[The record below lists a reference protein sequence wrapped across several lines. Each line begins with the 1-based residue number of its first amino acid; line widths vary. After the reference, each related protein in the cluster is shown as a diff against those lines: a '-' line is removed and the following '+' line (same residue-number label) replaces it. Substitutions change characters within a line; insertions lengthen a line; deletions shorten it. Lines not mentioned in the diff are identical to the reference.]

1 MELTIL
7 NLDTNNSI
15 IFDNENMILN
25 NINSDETQ
33 VTHSKSKTIKQIGEY
48 VKASSVSSR
57 PISIIGYILG
67 KSEADLKQRKED
79 LLNLINPLQNLKLI
93 VDNEKFIEVKA
104 TSTVLWGKNWDNNN
118 DQYAK
123 FSLSF
128 TAPNTLWLD
137 LEPTIVKFSPWQNDL
152 IFPLSIPKK
161 GMIFGHRTRDKFTTV
176 YNKSNVPL
184 GCTFTLTC
192 LADVV
197 NPCINNVTHNT
208 SLQLVNLTLQKGQE
222 LIISTDF
229 NKKSITL
236 DGQPAIGYFDFT
248 NSDWLMVESGTNIFS
263 YSTENKADNS
273 LSVEIEFYQAY
284 WGVV

>member
-1 MELTIL
+1 MEVTIL
-7 NLDTNNSI
+7 NLSTNNSI
-15 IFDNENMILN
+15 VFDDENIILN
-25 NINSDETQ
+25 SISSDNAQ

-57 PISIIGYILG
+57 PINIIGYILG
-67 KSEADLKQRKED
+67 KSEADLKQRKEE
-79 LLNLINPLQNLKLI
+79 LLNLINPLQNLKII
-93 VDNEKFIEVKA
+93 VDNQKFIEVKA
-104 TSTVLWGKNWDNNN
+104 TSTVLWGKSWSTNNN
-118 DQYAK
+118 QFVK

-152 IFPLSIPKK
+152 IFPLCIPDT
-161 GMIFGHRTRDKFTTV
+161 GMIFGHRTMDKFTTV
-176 YNKSNVPL
+176 YNESNVAL

-192 LADVV
+192 LADIV
-197 NPCINNVTHNT
+197 NPCIKNITHNT
-208 SLQLVNLTLQKGQE
+208 FLQLTNLTLERGQD

-236 DGQPAIGYFDFT
+236 NGQPAIGYFDFT
-248 NSDWLMVESGTNIFS
+248 NSDWLMVEPGTNIFS
-263 YSTENKADNS
+263 YSTENNADEN
-273 LSVEIEFYQAY
+273 LSVELEFYQAY